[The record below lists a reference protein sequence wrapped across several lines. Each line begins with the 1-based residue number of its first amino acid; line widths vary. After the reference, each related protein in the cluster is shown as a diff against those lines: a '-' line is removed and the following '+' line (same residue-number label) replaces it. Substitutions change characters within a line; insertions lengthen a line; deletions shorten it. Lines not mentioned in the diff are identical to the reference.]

1 MNIVANLAYVRKTQE
16 VVELR
21 NLSTDGPRL
30 SKALGLLGGVMVAT
44 HQFYGLV
51 SSFSSLPSSS
61 LVLPLLV
68 LHQSLSLFLS
78 LATILL
84 ECRSVLCSLHMHK
97 KTREYFK
104 FLSYLWGRG
113 LLYLFTGAILSLRF
127 LPFSPTS
134 SSPFSSSSSPPPFPP
149 TTLVDMLSSLYFTLL
164 GLFLLLL
171 SLHYHRRLSSSSSS
185 SSSYSL
191 SSSSP
196 SLPPSLL
203 PHTIPTIDDPL
214 LLLRS
219 KFARADIYSQGKIP
233 STDLATIC
241 AELGSRLSHQELE
254 GAILT
259 LDANRNGEVAYDD
272 FVEWWRG
279 R

>member
-1 MNIVANLAYVRKTQE
+1 
-16 VVELR
+16 
-21 NLSTDGPRL
+21 
-30 SKALGLLGGVMVAT
+30 
-44 HQFYGLV
+44 
-51 SSFSSLPSSS
+51 
-61 LVLPLLV
+61 
-68 LHQSLSLFLS
+68 
-78 LATILL
+78 
-84 ECRSVLCSLHMHK
+84 MHK

-127 LPFSPTS
+127 LPS
-134 SSPFSSSSSPPPFPP
+134 SFKTISSSSPSFPP
-149 TTLVDMLSSLYFTLL
+149 TTMVDTLSSFYFTLL
-164 GLFLLLL
+164 GLLLLL
-171 SLHYHRRLSSSSSS
+171 LFLHYHHRLSSSSS
-185 SSSYSL
+185 
-191 SSSSP
+191 P
-196 SLPPSLL
+196 APSLL
-203 PHTIPTIDDPL
+203 PHTSPTIDDPL

>member
-21 NLSTDGPRL
+21 SLSTDGPGW

-44 HQFYGLV
+44 HQCYGLA
-51 SSFSSLPSSS
+51 SSFSSLTSSS
-61 LVLPLLV
+61 SSSSSIAPLLLLLV
-68 LHQSLSLFLS
+68 LHQSLCLLLS

-84 ECRSVLCSLHMHK
+84 ECRSVLCSLHTHK

-113 LLYLFTGAILSLRF
+113 LLYLSTGAILSLRF
-127 LPFSPTS
+127 LP
-134 SSPFSSSSSPPPFPP
+134 SSSSSSSSSFSSSPSFPP
-149 TTLVDMLSSLYFTLL
+149 TTLADTLASLYFSLL
-164 GLFLLLL
+164 GLLLLLL
-171 SLHYHRRLSSSSSS
+171 SLHYHHRLST
-185 SSSYSL
+185 
-191 SSSSP
+191 SSSP
-196 SLPPSLL
+196 PPSLL
-203 PHTIPTIDDPL
+203 PHTAPTIDDPL